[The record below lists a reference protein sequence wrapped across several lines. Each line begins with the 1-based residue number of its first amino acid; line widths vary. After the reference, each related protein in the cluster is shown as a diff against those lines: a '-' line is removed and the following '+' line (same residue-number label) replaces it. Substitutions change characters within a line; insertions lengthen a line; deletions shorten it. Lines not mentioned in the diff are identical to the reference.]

1 MTGTAR
7 PGERLVFASPEVALA
22 RAYLSRVAEPATVA
36 VWAWVRAVG
45 PVEAAAT
52 IRTGRVPA
60 DVARETEAR
69 RAACDPHADLEAAER
84 HGIRLVTPEDGDWP
98 HFALGALDRTGV
110 ARASRYAAGERA
122 PNPSGEPIP
131 PLALWVRGPA
141 DLADAGSARPGMVGS
156 RAATAYG
163 ELVTADL
170 GYGVAARGVTVV
182 SGGAYGIDAAAH
194 RAALAEA
201 ARPCSSPLA
210 GWIVPTRRQ
219 CGAIRARRGL
229 RRVLSESPPG
239 ATPQRHR
246 FLTRNRLIAALS
258 TATLV
263 VEAARRSGAA
273 NTAAHAVAQGRP
285 LLAVPGP
292 ITSPMSAGC
301 HELIRR
307 ERDPALLVTC
317 VDDVLAVVGAVGEGI
332 GAAGAQDPPDLS
344 AGGSGDELATLDPL
358 AQRVLDGLPGR
369 AWARPDAIARAQ
381 RGSGA
386 RRAAQSCRRWNSPSL
401 PSNARAGSGQR
412 PGARRVHTG
421 PPERAEDEVSRGRRR
436 VAAAAPQPDS
446 RSVPVRSAH
455 PRSRAGP
462 VPNPAHCPIPGC
474 AVTGRARVPSVR
486 MVKMS
491 ARRRA
496 PF

>member
-141 DLADAGSARPGMVGS
+141 DLATLAVRGLGMVGS

-170 GYGVAARGVTVV
+170 GYGVAACGVTVV

-194 RAALAEA
+194 RAALAAGSPTVLVSAGGLDRAYPPGNA
-201 ARPCSSPLA
+201 ALYERVADS
-210 GWIVPTRRQ
+210 
-219 CGAIRARRGL
+219 GA
-229 RRVLSESPPG
+229 VLSESPPG
-239 ATPQRHR
+239 ANPQRHR
-246 FLTRNRLIAALS
+246 FLSRNRLIAALS

-332 GAAGAQDPPDLS
+332 SAAGAQDPPDLS

-369 AWARPDAIARAQ
+369 AWARPDAIAVRS
-381 RGSGA
+381 GS
-386 RRAAQSCRRWNSPSL
+386 
-401 PSNARAGSGQR
+401 
-412 PGARRVHTG
+412 PGA
-421 PPERAEDEVSRGRRR
+421 
-436 VAAAAPQPDS
+436 
-446 RSVPVRSAH
+446 
-455 PRSRAGP
+455 
-462 VPNPAHCPIPGC
+462 
-474 AVTGRARVPSVR
+474 
-486 MVKMS
+486 
-491 ARRRA
+491 
-496 PF
+496 